1 MKTIARAKAKL
12 YIKAGFFPRI
22 TSTEEIC
29 DLQDAFGHLPYRF
42 NLNLLADDD
51 EEIRRNAE
59 TLFRLI
65 WSDETVDTYLGEARK
80 YMEEKRRANELYDEL
95 EKLEAS
101 IKRFEFNEDLE

>member
-1 MKTIARAKAKL
+1 M
-12 YIKAGFFPRI
+12 
-22 TSTEEIC
+22 
-29 DLQDAFGHLPYRF
+29 PYRF

-65 WSDETVDTYLGEARK
+65 WADDTVDEYLEKAHK
-80 YMEEKRRANELYDEL
+80 YMEEKRRVSALYDEI

-101 IKRFEFNEDLE
+101 IKRFEFNENLE

>member
-65 WSDETVDTYLGEARK
+65 WADDTVDEYLEKAHK
-80 YMEEKRRANELYDEL
+80 YMEEKRRVSALYDEI

-101 IKRFEFNEDLE
+101 IKRFEFNENLE